1 MTGDGNEDNKAEAT
15 ATTETWEGDSLA
27 WAETQV
33 IEEDGDVEME
43 HGDGKWDGCDT
54 WTSTEPG
61 TEESWTSQPEESW
74 TSHDMSLAEGATED
88 PSLQCDTMAKD
99 QATVMLPV
107 DNLTSIKPANKGCQN
122 APPGAF
128 CSDLRWRNRSGAG
141 GKGK

>member
-1 MTGDGNEDNKAEAT
+1 MVAQRLCTVGTHEAVPST
-15 ATTETWEGDSLA
+15 ATSYEQELGNSPPAVSLS
-27 WAETQV
+27 V
-33 IEEDGDVEME
+33 VELFCQLALP
-43 HGDGKWDGCDT
+43 K
-54 WTSTEPG
+54 P
-61 TEESWTSQPEESW
+61 PEESW

-107 DNLTSIKPANKGCQN
+107 DNLISTKPANKGCQK